1 MRSFFGIGWIIL
13 ILTLAGIAAGCGS
26 SGHTSP
32 GPAPTSTD
40 EKITV
45 SLGQEF
51 RLGVGQQATFSDA
64 PLDIIFHRVTGDS
77 RCPRDATCIWQGE
90 ASAEIEIIGDD
101 GSHLMTLTEPGLFE
115 DYSRETYA
123 GYEIAFRILPYPS
136 VERPVPPGEYYLML
150 RVTRAEELPGT
161 LTGRVTIGPLQP
173 VVRPG
178 DDPLDIPPEVYE
190 GRKVMVYDES
200 GEDLIRRLD
209 IGPDGIYRAE
219 LVPGTYTVDINH
231 AGMDSSGDV
240 PCQIQ
245 IESGETTCLDID
257 IDTGIR

>member
-90 ASAEIEIIGDD
+90 ASAEIEIIDWKGDPATIW
-101 GSHLMTLTEPGLFE
+101 S
-115 DYSRETYA
+115 SQV
-123 GYEIAFRILPYPS
+123 IA
-136 VERPVPPGEYYLML
+136 
-150 RVTRAEELPGT
+150 
-161 LTGRVTIGPLQP
+161 
-173 VVRPG
+173 
-178 DDPLDIPPEVYE
+178 
-190 GRKVMVYDES
+190 
-200 GEDLIRRLD
+200 
-209 IGPDGIYRAE
+209 
-219 LVPGTYTVDINH
+219 
-231 AGMDSSGDV
+231 SGDLGAYGN
-240 PCQIQ
+240 I
-245 IESGETTCLDID
+245 IEALK
-257 IDTGIR
+257 